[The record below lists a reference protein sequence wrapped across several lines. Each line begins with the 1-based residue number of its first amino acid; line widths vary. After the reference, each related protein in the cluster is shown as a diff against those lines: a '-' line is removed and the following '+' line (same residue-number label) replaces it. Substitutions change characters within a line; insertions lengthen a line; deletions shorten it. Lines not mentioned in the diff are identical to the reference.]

1 MGNLRLLTGVRPSGQ
16 AHLGNYFAA
25 FEPAVSMQEK
35 YDLFLFLADYH
46 SINTVQDPKELRS
59 YSVKLASLLLAC
71 GIDTKKSCLYCQSM
85 IPEVCELSWILGCI
99 TSFGTITRAHSF
111 KEAKDKGIDINM
123 GIVNYPILM
132 AADIL
137 IMDSDVVPV
146 GKDQKQHLEIA
157 RDLAIRF
164 NTKFGQTF
172 KVPDPLISEDLGVIP
187 GTDGAKMSKSKN
199 NVIPLFGTDKEWKK
213 AVMSIQT
220 DSLGLEDKKDA
231 SKCNVFNLY
240 KLFSST
246 QEQDIMKK
254 KYEAGGYGYGH
265 AKLELLGKIKE
276 KFSSMRDKYES
287 YLKREDD
294 VVDILK
300 DGARRVRTIA
310 SKKLEDV
317 KEKLGFLL

>member
-35 YDLFLFLADYH
+35 YDLYLFLADFH
-46 SINTVQDPKELRS
+46 SINTVQDPRELHE
-59 YSVKLASLLLAC
+59 YSIRLASLLLAC
-71 GIDTKKSCLYCQSM
+71 GIDTTRSCLYCQSM
-85 IPEVCELSWILGCI
+85 VPEVCELSWILGCI
-99 TSFGTITRAHSF
+99 TSYGNITRAHSF
-111 KEAKDKGIDINM
+111 KDAKAHGVDLNM
-123 GIVNYPILM
+123 GVVNYPILM

-164 NTKFGQTF
+164 NTKFGETF
-172 KVPDPLISEDLGVIP
+172 RVPEPLISESLGVIP
-187 GTDGAKMSKSKN
+187 GTDGEKMSKSKN

-220 DSLGLEDKKDA
+220 DSLGLEDKKDP

-240 KLFSST
+240 KLFATSDE
-246 QEQDIMKK
+246 QEVMKQ
-254 KYEAGGYGYGH
+254 KYLAGGYGYGH
-265 AKLELLGKIKE
+265 AKLELLEKIKE
-276 KFSSMRDKYES
+276 KFSSMRDKYFD

-300 DGARRVRTIA
+300 EGAKKVRVVAGQKIYQ
-310 SKKLEDV
+310 V
-317 KEKLGFLL
+317 KQKMGFLL

>member
-46 SINTVQDPKELRS
+46 SINTIQDPKELHS

-99 TSFGTITRAHSF
+99 TSYGTITRAHSF
-111 KEAKDKGIDINM
+111 KEAKDKGADINM
-123 GIVNYPILM
+123 GVVNYPILM

-187 GTDGAKMSKSKN
+187 GTDGTKMSKSKN

-246 QEQDIMKK
+246 QEQNIMRK

-265 AKLELLGKIKE
+265 AKLELLSKIKE

-287 YLKREDD
+287 YLKREDE

-300 DGARRVRTIA
+300 DGASRVRAIA